1 MVTKLARPEETG
13 LAMGGW
19 FLSIATA
26 LFVAGR
32 IAAVA
37 AGGGGEA
44 EATSG
49 SMSGYLAVFNQ
60 LWWGGLIIAVVFFLL
75 APLVNKLMHGVK

>member
-1 MVTKLARPEETG
+1 MVTKLARPQETG

-26 LFVAGR
+26 NYLAGR
-32 IAAVA
+32 IAAIA
-37 AGGGGEA
+37 AGGGGHGEA
-44 EATSG
+44 G
-49 SMSGYLAVFNQ
+49 SIMGYSEVFNQ
-60 LWWGGLIIAVVFFLL
+60 LWWFGLIVGVFFFLV